1 VYGLWSVQP
10 PPSASA
16 MRRQARDPPTKPNS
30 ALPVVAG
37 AQAAQLR
44 RESEPGVPGQ
54 AFAMR
59 LAQRLW
65 DAYVRRMR
73 RAIPKVGR
81 PCTICGHRNHRQI
94 DVALAAG
101 TSQRAVSKSFKVSR
115 SALQR
120 HLAGH
125 LPPPV
130 VPAVALNEQIVP
142 PLVVEPAP
150 TTVDPRRHAP
160 RWWTPS
166 APGPRRGDTCMAC
179 GVKDPAWWYI
189 PGSWAGCECWQ
200 PAYYGVRK
208 CQFFPRVGG

>member
-1 VYGLWSVQP
+1 MTPHSGSEMPESTPRESQIATPGGISGTFRNGYRDWYRNDAPVRP

-65 DAYVRRMR
+65 DAYVRQMR

-120 HLAGH
+120 HH
-125 LPPPV
+125 W
-130 VPAVALNEQIVP
+130 PAIC
-142 PLVVEPAP
+142 
-150 TTVDPRRHAP
+150 PRQ
-160 RWWTPS
+160 W
-166 APGPRRGDTCMAC
+166 CN
-179 GVKDPAWWYI
+179 
-189 PGSWAGCECWQ
+189 GCR
-200 PAYYGVRK
+200 A
-208 CQFFPRVGG
+208 